1 MFGGHKECEATKHR
15 YVHKSIIDAGHILDR
30 DNYIE
35 KLVKVIEDYRESD
48 SQLLNQIQELKA
60 INHYQAYELE
70 KKIQELEKQ
79 ITELEAKLKLHHGD
93 SMPVQNKK
101 KEKNG

>member
-1 MFGGHKECEATKHR
+1 MMKRLCNFMFGGHSQCRSTIHL
-15 YVHKSIIDAGHILDR
+15 Y
-30 DNYIE
+30 
-35 KLVKVIEDYRESD
+35 ES
-48 SQLLNQIQELKA
+48 QTTELLNQIQELKA

-79 ITELEAKLKLHHGD
+79 IAELEAKLKLHHGD